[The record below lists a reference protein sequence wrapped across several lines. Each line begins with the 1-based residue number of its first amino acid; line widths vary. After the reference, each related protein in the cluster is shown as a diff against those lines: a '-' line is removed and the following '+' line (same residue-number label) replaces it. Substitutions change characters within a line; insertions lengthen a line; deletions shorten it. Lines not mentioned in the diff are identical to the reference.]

1 MKAAPTPNDDTAAG
15 DGEPTSASVDGI
27 NSSSGPPSATATD
40 GKSRSATL
48 GSIAEASNQHSSSIP
63 GLSEL
68 LGPKS
73 DTRTKAA
80 KPCLPSMAKLLATV
94 SNKINET
101 PPYLAL
107 SSMNIEDPKI
117 VDAEDNKYH
126 SSRKLVAR
134 SSQVGYR
141 MCRASH
147 GVSSGCFFYEVV
159 VLSLRDDDETSP
171 KRGQKRKL
179 DNLVTC
185 EGSGDGSSSE
195 RREKNGHL
203 RIGWSTQLAS
213 VE

>member
-107 SSMNIEDPKI
+107 SSISSSAQKMNIEDPKI
-117 VDAEDNKYH
+117 VDAEDNKYP
-126 SSRKLVAR
+126 RAVN
-134 SSQVGYR
+134 SSQEALRSAIACAVPR
-141 MCRASH
+141 TAFRQAAS
-147 GVSSGCFFYEVV
+147 FM
-159 VLSLRDDDETSP
+159 
-171 KRGQKRKL
+171 K
-179 DNLVTC
+179 
-185 EGSGDGSSSE
+185 SSS
-195 RREKNGHL
+195 
-203 RIGWSTQLAS
+203 S
-213 VE
+213 VYAMTMRLLPNVVRSGSWIIW